1 MQPSRICVRPAGP
14 DDNQNIATLACRT
27 FADSFGAANHP
38 RDMKNYLEQSFS
50 PEIQAA
56 ELAEPSSC
64 FLIAESGRLPVG
76 YARLVES
83 PAPPCVRAGRP
94 VKLQRLYADKQW
106 IGCGVGA
113 ALMRACIAIAR
124 QRKNDGIW
132 LGVWGKN
139 ERALRFY
146 RQWGFRQVG
155 TQPFILGSDHQTDLI
170 LWLTVDTAVANDS
183 HKMGGQR

>member
-14 DDNQNIATLACRT
+14 DDNQKISTLGRRT
-27 FADSFGAANHP
+27 FADSFGADNHP
-38 RDMKNYLEQSFS
+38 RDMENYLEQSFS

-56 ELAEPSSC
+56 ELTEPSSC
-64 FLIAESGRLPVG
+64 FLIAESGTLPVG

-83 PAPPCVRAGRP
+83 PPPPCLKAARP

-113 ALMRACIAIAR
+113 ALVRACIAIAR
-124 QRKNDGIW
+124 QRENDVIW
-132 LGVWGKN
+132 LGVWEKN

-146 RQWGFRQVG
+146 RKWGFTQVG
-155 TQPFILGSDHQTDLI
+155 TQPFVLGSDRQTDLV
-170 LWLTVDTAVANDS
+170 LWLTIQSAFGNHAS
-183 HKMGGQR
+183 EMGGL